1 MTRISYCKNV
11 IYLDRTYSQCCQF
24 CVFVWLPL
32 PFREETN
39 NLVTKISSKGHSQ
52 LAHMRVRFHV
62 IANLHIT
69 ETRSILFLTKHD
81 KNNIVGWAKAHS
93 ETGFS
98 VNDWISSK
106 TLRRLKRNSRCTL
119 ISGWG
124 ELFKVRKL
132 VSRSSRSQS
141 WLCPFN
147 CIVFKHFQH
156 KKVYSFHNLASGSF
170 FKYSLNLANPNLEI
184 FIIYYFENE
193 RVRPSSNQWGPT
205 VSRDRTGR
213 ISVQATRYFKIS
225 N

>member
-69 ETRSILFLTKHD
+69 ETRSILFLTKQ
-81 KNNIVGWAKAHS
+81 
-93 ETGFS
+93 
-98 VNDWISSK
+98 
-106 TLRRLKRNSRCTL
+106 
-119 ISGWG
+119 
-124 ELFKVRKL
+124 L
-132 VSRSSRSQS
+132 VSRSARSQS